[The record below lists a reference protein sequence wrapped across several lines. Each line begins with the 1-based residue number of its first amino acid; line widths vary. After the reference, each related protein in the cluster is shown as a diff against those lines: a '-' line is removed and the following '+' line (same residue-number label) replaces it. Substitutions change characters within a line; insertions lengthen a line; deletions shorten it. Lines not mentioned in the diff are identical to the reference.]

1 MKFLS
6 KKVGGIPPAL
16 CKIGERLLNIL
27 ILSRKR
33 LKKQKL
39 YGKIRI
45 LAFYCVYH
53 VKKQGINMYHSGV
66 FSPN

>member
-1 MKFLS
+1 MKKIS
-6 KKVGGIPPAL
+6 KNAERIYADL

-45 LAFYCVYH
+45 LAFYFVYSM
-53 VKKQGINMYHSGV
+53 KKQGINTYRYGS
-66 FSPN
+66 FLPN

>member
-27 ILSRKR
+27 ISPQKC

-45 LAFYCVYH
+45 LAFYFVYSM
-53 VKKQGINMYHSGV
+53 KKQGINTYRYGS
-66 FSPN
+66 FLPN

>member
-1 MKFLS
+1 MKKIS
-6 KKVGGIPPAL
+6 KNAERIYADL

-39 YGKIRI
+39 YGKIRM